1 MHEGKDL
8 VDPTMYRQ
16 LISSLIYLT
25 LTRPDISYSVGVDCK
40 LEGFCDADQACG
52 GTLSLHKRKGLP
64 ATKHTKFLQ
73 QLGMIERPRIVSVEG
88 EC

>member
-25 LTRPDISYSVGVDCK
+25 LTRPDISYSVGVKGQNCK
-40 LEGFCDADQACG
+40 LEGFCDADQAYG
-52 GTLSLHKRKGLP
+52 DIFMKGLP